1 VSRLHPFDFV
11 FADFASAHFPEIQRE
26 AADAVVDLGTL
37 TRLPATQNAL
47 RILGGLDPDESV
59 PAITEYLVLLFAA
72 YRFWAA
78 GRPTTTVAR
87 PSLEALLE
95 APPGEHAPFPDDA
108 CYVQLPG
115 HMFWATIGE
124 DAPHEPLDGFFVITN
139 AGGGEVT
146 VVAVLGLRSGREGF
160 SQIAVTAPAAEIA
173 QVEATLSSPAFPP
186 MMEGGAEAGFRSV
199 TSEAELLYLAR
210 LALDSATE

>member
-1 VSRLHPFDFV
+1 MSRLHPFDFV
-11 FADFASAHFPEIQRE
+11 FAGFAAEHFPEIQRE
-26 AADAVVDLGTL
+26 ASDTNLDLGTL

-47 RILGGLDPDESV
+47 RTLGGLDPDDSA
-59 PAITEYLVLLFAA
+59 PAITEYLLLLFAA

-78 GRPTTTVAR
+78 GQPTRTVAK
-87 PSLEALLE
+87 PPLEALL
-95 APPGEHAPFPDDA
+95 AQPPEEHAALPDGA
-108 CYVQLPG
+108 CYIQLPG

-124 DAPHEPLDGFFVITN
+124 DAPHEPLDGMFVIGN
-139 AGGGEVT
+139 AAGGDLT

-173 QVEATLSSPAFPP
+173 EVEATLRAPAFAP
-186 MMEGGAEAGFRSV
+186 MMEGGADAGFHSV

-210 LALDSATE
+210 LALDSATV